1 MPPYVQEFKEA
12 LERAE
17 RLGLGAAPVRLVVRV
32 VDAVASEVRQLA
44 KTGLYYNSAFWANSI
59 RHLNYDRLCRRYL

>member
-32 VDAVASEVRQLA
+32 VDAVAS
-44 KTGLYYNSAFWANSI
+44 
-59 RHLNYDRLCRRYL
+59 